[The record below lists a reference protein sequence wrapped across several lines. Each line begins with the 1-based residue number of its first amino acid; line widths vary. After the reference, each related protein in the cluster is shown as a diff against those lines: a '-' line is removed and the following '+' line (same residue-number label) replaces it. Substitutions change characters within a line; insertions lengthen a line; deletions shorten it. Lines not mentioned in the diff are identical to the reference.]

1 MDVKELQNMPVYQ
14 KLTPEKKQIITD
26 LLKEANNTP
35 MDKSL
40 PLLLKTNARM
50 KALGISFT
58 KEETSL
64 LLDVLMKDMTPAE
77 RSRFEAVRK
86 LILKP

>member
-1 MDVKELQNMPVYQ
+1 
-14 KLTPEKKQIITD
+14 
-26 LLKEANNTP
+26 

-50 KALGISFT
+50 KALGISFS

-64 LLDVLMKDMTPAE
+64 LLDVLMKDMTPAD

>member
-1 MDVKELQNMPVYQ
+1 MDIKELQNIPVYQ
-14 KLTPEKKQIITD
+14 KLTPEKKQIIGE
-26 LLKEANNTP
+26 LLKEANHTP
-35 MDKSL
+35 MEKSL

-58 KEETSL
+58 KEETAL
-64 LLDVLMKDMTPAE
+64 LLDVLMKDMTPTE
-77 RSRFEAVRK
+77 RNRFEAVRK

>member
-1 MDVKELQNMPVYQ
+1 MDMKELQNMPVYQ
-14 KLTPEKKQIITD
+14 KLTPEKKQIIAD
-26 LLKEANNTP
+26 LLKEANQTP
-35 MDKSL
+35 MDQSL